1 MGRYWHIPAEGL
13 RALETLSEPIRG
25 SYRGVDGFFFGYANN
40 SRERSPDL
48 YSLSSPLA
56 HCSDKHKFLVSS
68 GGFLGI
74 IGPQTNFTIFTS
86 KFCTPAYWSQSVK
99 VTMEMT
105 KSGVGRIVNVDR
117 LKGKI
122 NPFNGFNITSF
133 EELVATG
140 RASPS
145 ENLFGDF
152 PLDAP
157 RAPETY
163 KSYHLNPRSL
173 ESLPWGHEDAFKLL
187 FALAV
192 SSEFVDDSQN
202 STTII
207 NSIRLHRTQAYV
219 TNELWCRLS
228 QVVFG
233 VLSLLTFCL
242 LVSTWNRKCNL
253 DGEPNSLAALMQTL
267 SQSPALRQKMENSE
281 FRHPI
286 DQREL
291 LIESKSIYRLR
302 LSNDQGPYIEVTD
315 VEGKKNVQPESYDLY
330 NEPAQKEGLAPVEMV
345 WGPIGFLYTFY
356 FTILLSLILF
366 VYIADKTKGGL
377 RFYAP
382 ESSFKFKLIF
392 SHLPTITGTS
402 IEPLWVLIGTYACMV
417 APYEIL
423 RPGHAPSSKT
433 LTIDYDKT
441 PPHFQTFQAL
451 KTGNFGL
458 AALTIAIILANF
470 LAVALGGLF
479 SPRPFISTK
488 VGSFQIE
495 PLNITSNQFMGEDS
509 YFLLAANLSGN
520 ALLPNWTVPEFYIME
535 FGEYGTDWVSSTVSM
550 EAETLGFGTN
560 ISCELLPENEVIIRR
575 KPTDTPNNFQL
586 DVDHGCWVT
595 SVSAQDNCQG
605 SCSNETSTNTSTGFL
620 IDSSCPGTFF
630 VGWAEWLPQY
640 TKTKATVL
648 VCNSSMII
656 SKVSATVDSLH
667 QIVSYNKLGMIS
679 EADVDNMISRTLPII
694 PGTSRAV
701 AFDDLFQKS
710 ISTSS
715 NVAWIDVLMAQL
727 QPQVRQTGNG
737 TKMPDTTYVVEA
749 FESAYRQLYAVN
761 LRMNAEHD
769 SSISYPR
776 VDFDTIYNK
785 TSMQYRVYV
794 STPMFSISLSIIISF
809 VLLLLWVHIV
819 RPGRG
824 LTHLPRSM
832 ADTFTLLYASD
843 AMEDCSQLRGENVRA
858 RGRVLDKMEDSYGY
872 GLFKTPDGEE
882 HFGVHKGSS
891 SPDERESEKDVSRVS
906 IDEV

>member
-1 MGRYWHIPAEGL
+1 MSGIFDLVGTYIPGETTEISRANLYSAQDLIKSLSTKPSYLAYNYVWQNSSLPEFTTAEYAILPFQSPPGMENGDRWAAESILYEADFNCRDAKIVETKYGCNITNEQDCSYHFIQKAAGNDTQVWDGTGISPAEGL

-228 QVVFG
+228 QVGFG

-366 VYIADKTKGGL
+366 VYIADKTKGGQL
-377 RFYAP
+377 SR
-382 ESSFKFKLIF
+382 
-392 SHLPTITGTS
+392 
-402 IEPLWVLIGTYACMV
+402 PLHISYRNQPVL
-417 APYEIL
+417 
-423 RPGHAPSSKT
+423 
-433 LTIDYDKT
+433 
-441 PPHFQTFQAL
+441 
-451 KTGNFGL
+451 
-458 AALTIAIILANF
+458 
-470 LAVALGGLF
+470 
-479 SPRPFISTK
+479 
-488 VGSFQIE
+488 
-495 PLNITSNQFMGEDS
+495 
-509 YFLLAANLSGN
+509 
-520 ALLPNWTVPEFYIME
+520 
-535 FGEYGTDWVSSTVSM
+535 
-550 EAETLGFGTN
+550 
-560 ISCELLPENEVIIRR
+560 
-575 KPTDTPNNFQL
+575 
-586 DVDHGCWVT
+586 
-595 SVSAQDNCQG
+595 
-605 SCSNETSTNTSTGFL
+605 
-620 IDSSCPGTFF
+620 
-630 VGWAEWLPQY
+630 
-640 TKTKATVL
+640 
-648 VCNSSMII
+648 
-656 SKVSATVDSLH
+656 
-667 QIVSYNKLGMIS
+667 S
-679 EADVDNMISRTLPII
+679 E
-694 PGTSRAV
+694 
-701 AFDDLFQKS
+701 
-710 ISTSS
+710 
-715 NVAWIDVLMAQL
+715 
-727 QPQVRQTGNG
+727 GNG
-737 TKMPDTTYVVEA
+737 
-749 FESAYRQLYAVN
+749 
-761 LRMNAEHD
+761 
-769 SSISYPR
+769 
-776 VDFDTIYNK
+776 FDRRNNK
-785 TSMQYRVYV
+785 SW
-794 STPMFSISLSIIISF
+794 I
-809 VLLLLWVHIV
+809 
-819 RPGRG
+819 
-824 LTHLPRSM
+824 
-832 ADTFTLLYASD
+832 
-843 AMEDCSQLRGENVRA
+843 
-858 RGRVLDKMEDSYGY
+858 
-872 GLFKTPDGEE
+872 
-882 HFGVHKGSS
+882 GSS
-891 SPDERESEKDVSRVS
+891 SARCRPYYFDTNPARPLY
-906 IDEV
+906 